1 MKALVW
7 IALGLV
13 TLASA
18 LIWRRLTTRPIVAV
32 VGATLSSVAVF
43 QAVVYLQL
51 GYLDSF
57 APIAALVSVV
67 PCGLVSAMIIGWLG
81 TRPNK
86 EQP

>member
-18 LIWRRLTTRPIVAV
+18 LIWRRLTTRPVVAV

-43 QAVVYLQL
+43 QTVVYLQL
-51 GYLDSF
+51 GHMDSF
-57 APIAALVSVV
+57 APLAALVSMV
-67 PCGLVSAMIIGWLG
+67 PCGVVSALVIGWLG
-81 TRPNK
+81 PRRG
-86 EQP
+86 